1 MKLMNRFKAVAIFL
15 VLAFGMTGFA
25 SDKLRKFDEFGDI
38 NCEDEYARLDNLALQ
53 LRNEPNA
60 KAVIV
65 FYGGRR
71 FRGRLP
77 KRDEAASRAARL
89 KPYLV
94 QRRGI
99 PAERVQVIDGGYKEE
114 FQIQLWVIPIEVQMP
129 LPDPTIQAKGIK
141 FQKGKANARQ
151 FKCQI

>member
-1 MKLMNRFKAVAIFL
+1 MLL
-15 VLAFGMTGFA
+15 VLAFSLSGAT
-25 SDKLRKFDEFGDI
+25 SDQLRQFDEFGDL

-53 LRNEPNA
+53 LQNEPNA

-71 FRGRLP
+71 FRGHLP
-77 KRDEAASRAARL
+77 KRSEAAARAARL

-99 PAERVQVIDGGYKEE
+99 PAERVEVIDGGYKEA
-114 FQIQLWVIPIEVQMP
+114 FQIQLWVIPIEVRMP
-129 LPDPTIQAKGIK
+129 LPDPSIQAKGIK
-141 FQKGKANARQ
+141 FQKGKATARQ

>member
-1 MKLMNRFKAVAIFL
+1 MSFNRSVNAAAMLL
-15 VLAFGMTGFA
+15 VLAFSLSGAT
-25 SDKLRKFDEFGDI
+25 SDQLRQFDEFGDL

-53 LRNEPNA
+53 LQNEPNA

>member
-1 MKLMNRFKAVAIFL
+1 MNFKERLIAAAIVL
-15 VLAFGMTGFA
+15 VMAGGLIGTTP
-25 SDKLRKFDEFGDI
+25 DKLRQFDEFGDL

-60 KAVIV
+60 KAVII

-71 FRGRLP
+71 LRGRLA
-77 KRDEAASRAARL
+77 KRADAAARAARL

-94 QRRGI
+94 ERRGI
-99 PAERVQVIDGGYKEE
+99 PAQRVDVIDGGYKEE
-114 FQIQLWVIPIEVQMP
+114 FQIQFWVIPIEVQMP
-129 LPDPTIQAKGIK
+129 LADQTIPEKEIK
-141 FQKGKANARQ
+141 FQKGKATASQ